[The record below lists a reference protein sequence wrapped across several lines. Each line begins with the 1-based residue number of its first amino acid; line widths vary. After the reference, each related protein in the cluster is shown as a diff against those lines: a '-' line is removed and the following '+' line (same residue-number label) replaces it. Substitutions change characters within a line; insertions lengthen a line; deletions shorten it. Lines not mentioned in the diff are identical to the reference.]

1 MGSAGFRP
9 VGAGLQP
16 ATHAPASGCAPMTTP
31 RASCIRQDAGCH
43 GLEARAPLFNR
54 TVAVQ
59 DFTGVVLENL
69 HVC

>member
-1 MGSAGFRP
+1 
-9 VGAGLQP
+9 
-16 ATHAPASGCAPMTTP
+16 MTTP

-59 DFTGVVLENL
+59 DFKGVVLENL